1 MQTRCASACAGNLC
15 TLKCAGRC
23 GTFNSQCGP
32 WTCSTLS
39 NACTKPTDT
48 DTDTDTDNDEDG
60 AGTDEGTGATGG
72 N

>member
-48 DTDTDTDNDEDG
+48 DTDTDNDEED